1 MNDEVVVSVCMITY
15 NQENYIKQSLDSALF
30 QKTTFKYEIII
41 GEDNSTDN
49 TRNILLEYKAQYPDK
64 IKLILNATNIGAVK
78 NLAQTLK
85 ESNGKYIAIL
95 EGDDYWISEYK
106 LQIQADFL
114 NRNLNLSTCF
124 HAAKLIDSKGVLKR
138 ILPIEKF
145 RRSTSNLIDLIEN
158 DVFMATCSTMF
169 RARLYEYFPSVFYVL
184 RNGCDWAL
192 SVLNAEHGDIGYID
206 EILSVYRTGSSEFA
220 WTSNSLSHIYAD
232 AIKINQEFNK
242 YFNYKYDIIIKKKIT
257 NYKYIIAIDNS
268 RNGELFKAMRLL
280 IDIMNE
286 ITKVQLI
293 KGLFIEIPFVYLK
306 RKLKKL
312 LLKLKI
318 IHV

>member
-1 MNDEVVVSVCMITY
+1 MNNEVIVSVCMITY
-15 NQENYIKQSLDSALF
+15 NQENYIKQSLESALF

-49 TRNILLEYKAQYPDK
+49 TRNILLDYKAKYPDK
-64 IKLILNATNIGAVK
+64 IKLILNATNIGAVE
-78 NLAQTLK
+78 NLAQVIK
-85 ESNGKYIAIL
+85 ECNGKYIAIL
-95 EGDDYWISEYK
+95 EGDDYWICDYK
-106 LQIQADFL
+106 IQKQADFL
-114 NRNLNLSTCF
+114 NKNLNFSTCF
-124 HAAKLIDSKGVLKR
+124 HATRLIDSKGALKR

-145 RRSTSNLIDLIEN
+145 RRSSSNLLDLIEN

-169 RARLYEYFPSVFYVL
+169 RARLYEYFPNVFYVL

-220 WTSNSLSHIYAD
+220 WTSNSLSHIYTD

-242 YFNYKYDIIIKKKIT
+242 YFNYKYDAIIKKKIS

-268 RNGELFKAMRLL
+268 RNGELFKGIRLL
-280 IDIMNE
+280 IDIKNE
-286 ITKVQLI
+286 LTKVQLI
-293 KGLFIEIPFVYLK
+293 KGLFIEMPFVYMKGIFKFFLI
-306 RKLKKL
+306 
-312 LLKLKI
+312 KLKI
-318 IHV
+318 LN